1 MGMLTVTACSHSG
14 DVAIPADTLVSVG
27 DDVLRRSE
35 LQRNMPSGLGEADS
49 TAFARAYIRS
59 WIDARLI
66 ENVAIDEVDRAEIER
81 LTAQYRNELIMAQY
95 RRAMAHQASDGI
107 FAEDSLHAYYDSHSD
122 DYRLERPMLR
132 GVYLKV
138 VDGDPHLH
146 ALRKLYNST
155 RPVDIDRLDKV
166 AMGTA
171 VHYDYFRDR
180 WVDIEQIET
189 RIPAELSPEKLKAGK
204 GIDVSVGG
212 FTYLL
217 SVDDYL
223 ETGAIM
229 PFESARPIIKE
240 QLLARRRIE
249 YDTRL
254 RNELLTTAINDG
266 YVSFPYQNPLK

>member
-1 MGMLTVTACSHSG
+1 MGMLAAACSHSG
-14 DVAIPADTLVSVG
+14 DVAIPTDTLVSVG
-27 DDVLRRSE
+27 DEVLRRSE
-35 LQRNMPSGLGEADS
+35 LQRNMPVGLSESDS
-49 TAFARAYIRS
+49 TAFARAFIRS

-66 ENVAIDEVDRAEIER
+66 DKVAVDEVDRAEIER
-81 LTAQYRNELIMAQY
+81 LTNQYRNELIMAQY
-95 RRAMAHQASDGI
+95 RRAMARQATDGI
-107 FAEDSLHAYYDSHSD
+107 FAEDSLRAYYDSHSA
-122 DYRLERPMLR
+122 DYRLERPMIR

-138 VDGDPHLH
+138 IDSDPHL
-146 ALRKLYNST
+146 ATLRKIYKST

-189 RIPAELSPEKLKAGK
+189 RIPAELSTEKLRAGK
-204 GIDVSVGG
+204 GIDVSAGG

-223 ETGAIM
+223 EAGAIM
-229 PFESARPIIKE
+229 PFEAARPLIKE

-249 YDTRL
+249 YDTQL
-254 RNELLTTAINDG
+254 RNELLSTAIGDG